1 MWGEKAVFC
10 LHFSFFVTPFF
21 FASLTHAKKEK
32 HIVMRTLTVRTTR
45 AYGSPEREKKDD
57 DDDDATM
64 WHPKDFDDFNDGG
77 AYPEIFAVQ
86 FPNEIGWRE
95 RESRESSSSESSS
108 SSSSFAR
115 CPPSLPVDFETLLR
129 DSTEMMLRVS
139 GNVAT
144 TDAHDSY
151 KAFVRAFEED
161 AEAKEIA
168 KFGSLREAKS
178 IEVVDNDTVDALKF
192 ESEFVACENGVGRPC
207 VVRNVFKVGLYDVD
221 LLDLFPEE
229 TLTVNDKAPARR
241 TDKGATKQNTLLVTA
256 KRYKEY
262 MEDYDNCDDDVVP
275 APFYNNGWRIFST
288 NPEKVNSYFE
298 NMHPRFTRAAD
309 ETESIL
315 RETFKFLVKSSSAPH
330 MYSQVDEMTANVS
343 RSLNKAFIGP
353 AGCITRLHFD
363 AQNAH
368 GFLAQT
374 KGRKLF
380 VLFHPSADVD
390 ATNCCSSEDE
400 QTEMNQSLIDPLR
413 YVPEKARKHLYACVV
428 EENEAIFIPHKWW
441 HYAVSLDSSHTIM
454 RNFFHS
460 KTNVEGLVTMVTR
473 SLANSRS
480 RLANSRK
487 PAKAR
492 Q

>member
-1 MWGEKAVFC
+1 
-10 LHFSFFVTPFF
+10 
-21 FASLTHAKKEK
+21 
-32 HIVMRTLTVRTTR
+32 MRTLTRVRTTRR
-45 AYGSPEREKKDD
+45 AYGSPEREK

-64 WHPKDFDDFNDGG
+64 WRPKDFDDFNDGG

-95 RESRESSSSESSS
+95 RENCESSSSSESSS
-108 SSSSFAR
+108 SCSSFAR

-192 ESEFVACENGVGRPC
+192 ESEFVACDNGVGRPC

-262 MEDYDNCDDDVVP
+262 MEDYENCDDDVVP

-353 AGCITRLHFD
+353 TGCITRLHFD

-428 EENEAIFIPHKWW
+428 EENQAIFIPHKWW
-441 HYAVSLDSSHTIM
+441 HYAVSLDSSHTVM

-473 SLANSRS
+473 SLANSR
-480 RLANSRK
+480 K